1 MMRAGTFGAPLVVH
15 KKKTETLVTI
25 PAKSVFTPHK
35 SLGHYKAP
43 AGTNHTQLNILH
55 TNSDKC
61 AKLVSSSPCNRMD
74 SWYFYTAIYL
84 KSIGYVLADCFFLAK
99 ELKQVQQAVLH
110 AFLAKCGY
118 NCNTHQLI
126 VYAPIGHGG
135 CRLTPL
141 YLMQG
146 EGQILTFLKNWR
158 TDTEAGRLLQIAV
171 SWNQLHLGTSS
182 CFLQDITSSLP
193 HMPGR
198 WLKSLRHF
206 LAHINGSFE
215 LDNSFLPP
223 PQQQHDKY
231 IMDLVLKSAA
241 FSDPEIKQIN
251 YCRLYLKAITLSDTC
266 NADGSTLD
274 CSMLTGS
281 PSTTSSKSAWIHIHH
296 ACPNATSW
304 NLWQKA
310 CSLWSMN
317 NTLRHPLGDWLK
329 PASLL

>member
-146 EGQILTFLKNWR
+146 EGQILRQAACSK
-158 TDTEAGRLLQIAV
+158 LQYHGI
-171 SWNQLHLGTSS
+171 NYT
-182 CFLQDITSSLP
+182 
-193 HMPGR
+193 
-198 WLKSLRHF
+198 
-206 LAHINGSFE
+206 LA
-215 LDNSFLPP
+215 
-223 PQQQHDKY
+223 Q
-231 IMDLVLKSAA
+231 VAA
-241 FSDPEIKQIN
+241 FSKTSPHRFLTCPAAGLNHFDTSLLTSTDP
-251 YCRLYLKAITLSDTC
+251 LSWITASFPHLNNNTTNTLWTSFLS
-266 NADGSTLD
+266 LQH
-274 CSMLTGS
+274 S
-281 PSTTSSKSAWIHIHH
+281 PIQKSSK
-296 ACPNATSW
+296 
-304 NLWQKA
+304 
-310 CSLWSMN
+310 
-317 NTLRHPLGDWLK
+317 
-329 PASLL
+329 